1 MSVCI
6 EEQVCKGC
14 GICVTNCPKK
24 TLVISDRRNAKG
36 ANVVEQADP
45 EKCVKCGTCQ
55 DTCPDLAVWVC
66 SDQNQSSF

>member
-24 TLVISDRRNAKG
+24 ILEISERRNVKG
-36 ANVVEQADP
+36 ANVVEQIDP
-45 EKCVKCGTCQ
+45 EKCVECGTCQ
-55 DTCPDLAVWVC
+55 DTCPDLAIWVC
-66 SDQNQSSF
+66 EV